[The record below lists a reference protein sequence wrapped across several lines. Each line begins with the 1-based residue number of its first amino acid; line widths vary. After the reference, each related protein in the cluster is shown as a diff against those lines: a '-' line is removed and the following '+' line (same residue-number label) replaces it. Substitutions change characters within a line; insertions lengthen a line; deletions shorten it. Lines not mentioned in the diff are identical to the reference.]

1 MKKIMLF
8 AAGLIMMAATACTNG
23 AATDKTADTVDTA
36 EVVVDSVAVDTV
48 AVEVVDTIVA
58 E

>member
-1 MKKIMLF
+1 MKKIMFF

-23 AATDKTADTVDTA
+23 AATDKTADTVDTT
-36 EVVVDSVAVDTV
+36 EVVVDSVAGDTV
-48 AVEVVDTIVA
+48 AVEVVDTLVT